1 MTKLV
6 KSVRSIKSIKR
17 TPVGHVIEVVKGVE
31 TTRYTRVRGGWTA
44 RVAHGKYSTWED
56 VVTVFTSWEVA
67 QQVNDVAP
75 YHTCEHH
82 AYIF

>member
-1 MTKLV
+1 MAKLV
-6 KSVRSIKSIKR
+6 KSVRSTRSIKR
-17 TPVGHVIEVVKGVE
+17 VSVGRVVEVVKGGE
-31 TTRYTRVRGGWTA
+31 TARYTRVRGGWTA
-44 RVAHGKYSTWED
+44 RVAHGKYSPWED

-75 YHTCEHH
+75 YHTREHH

>member
-1 MTKLV
+1 MAKLV
-6 KSVRSIKSIKR
+6 KSVRSTRSIKR
-17 TPVGHVIEVVKGVE
+17 TPAGHVIEVVKGVE

-44 RVAHGKYSTWED
+44 RVAHGKYSPWED

-75 YHTCEHH
+75 YHTREHH

>member
-1 MTKLV
+1 MAKLV
-6 KSVRSIKSIKR
+6 KSVRSARSIKR
-17 TPVGHVIEVVKGVE
+17 VSVGRVVEVVKGGE
-31 TTRYTRVRGGWTA
+31 TARYTRVNGGWTA

-75 YHTCEHH
+75 YHTREHH

>member
-1 MTKLV
+1 MAKLV
-6 KSVRSIKSIKR
+6 KSVRSTRSFMR
-17 TPVGHVIEVVKGVE
+17 VSVGRVVEVVMGGE
-31 TTRYTRVRGGWTA
+31 TARYTRVRGGWTA
-44 RVAHGKYSTWED
+44 RVAHGKYSPWED

-75 YHTCEHH
+75 YHTREHH

>member
-1 MTKLV
+1 MAKFV

-17 TPVGHVIEVVKGVE
+17 TPAGHVIEVVKGVE
-31 TTRYTRVRGGWTA
+31 TTRYTRVNGGWTA
-44 RVAHGKYSTWED
+44 RVAHGKYSPWED

-75 YHTCEHH
+75 YHTREHH